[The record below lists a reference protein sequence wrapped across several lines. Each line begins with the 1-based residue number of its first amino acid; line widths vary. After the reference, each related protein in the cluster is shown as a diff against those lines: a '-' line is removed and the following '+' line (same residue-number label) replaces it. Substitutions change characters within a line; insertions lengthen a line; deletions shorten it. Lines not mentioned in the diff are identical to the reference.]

1 MTMKSRF
8 LTLTAL
14 SLLVSLPAC
23 VTLAPTE
30 VPLPAIKH
38 EKADSPGDALLIMLP
53 GRGDRATT
61 FVREGFQQAGN
72 QLGFDTIAVD
82 AHFGYYRDRSLVPR
96 LHEDIVLPARADGYK
111 RVWLLGI
118 SMGGYGALLYASQ
131 HPDLVDGV
139 ILLAPFLGS
148 QAAIDEIRASGSLN
162 NWSKNSSGLRD
173 HEIEIWAW
181 LQKATQQPESTPIF
195 LGYGLSDPMA
205 EAYDFLT
212 DALDPSSVYTLE
224 GGHKWT
230 TWGPLWTKIAADL
243 AVAIRP

>member
-1 MTMKSRF
+1 MKSRF
-8 LTLTAL
+8 LTLAAL
-14 SLLVSLPAC
+14 SLLLSLPAC

-38 EKADSPGDALLIMLP
+38 ENTGSLKDALLIMLP

-61 FVREGFQQAGN
+61 FVREDFQRAGK

-82 AHFGYYRDRSLVPR
+82 AHFGYYKDRSLVPR

-111 RVWLLGI
+111 NVWLLGI

-148 QAAIDEIRASGSLN
+148 RAAIEEIRDSGSLN
-162 NWSKNSSGLRD
+162 NWNENASGLQD
-173 HEIEIWAW
+173 HEIAIWAW
-181 LQKATQQPESTPIF
+181 LQNATRQSGSTPIF

-230 TWGPLWTKIAADL
+230 TWGPLWTKIAPDV
-243 AVAIRP
+243 AVAIRL

>member
-1 MTMKSRF
+1 MKSRF

-14 SLLVSLPAC
+14 FLLLSLPAC

-30 VPLPAIKH
+30 VPLPAIKN
-38 EKADSPGDALLIMLP
+38 ENAGSRKDALVIMLP

-61 FVREGFQQAGN
+61 FIREGFEQAGK
-72 QLGFDTIAVD
+72 QRGFDTIAVD
-82 AHFGYYRDRSLVPR
+82 AHFGYYRERTLLPR

-148 QAAIDEIRASGSLN
+148 RDAIDEIRNSGGLS
-162 NWSKNSSGLRD
+162 NWSENASELRD
-173 HEIEIWAW
+173 HEIAIWAW
-181 LQKATQQPESTPIF
+181 LQNATQQEEPTPIL

-205 EAYDFLT
+205 EAYDSLT
-212 DALDPSSVYTLE
+212 EALDPSSVYTHE

-230 TWGPLWTKIAADL
+230 TWSPLWTKIAADV
-243 AVAIRP
+243 AVAIRL